1 MGDNEFGTLWAQL
14 TGEQMLV
21 AMADGRARMPRHA
34 EPIGLS
40 LREVVRG
47 RVSLRWKPSEQ
58 ACNSAGQV
66 HGGYLAMVLDDAGA
80 MACVTLADRYR
91 PMLTMSLH
99 IDYLRPVLAGAE
111 YVATG
116 VVVHPGQRRM
126 LADAEITDA
135 QGRRVARASG
145 SFTPNLSFDGNGQP
159 PA

>member
-1 MGDNEFGTLWAQL
+1 MGDVEFGALWAQS

-21 AMADGRARMPRHA
+21 AMADGRAPMPSHA
-34 EPIGLS
+34 APIGLT

-47 RVSLRWKPSEQ
+47 RVSLRWRPAETC
-58 ACNSAGQV
+58 CNSSGVV

-80 MACVTLADRYR
+80 MACATLLDRFR

-99 IDYLRPVLAGAE
+99 IDYLRPVLAGVE

-145 SFTPNLSFDGNGQP
+145 SFTPNLAYHGNGQP
-159 PA
+159 TD

>member
-47 RVSLRWKPSEQ
+47 RVSLRWKPSEE

-145 SFTPNLSFDGNGQP
+145 SFTPNLSYDGNGQP
-159 PA
+159 SS

>member
-1 MGDNEFGTLWAQL
+1 MGDNEFGALWERS

-21 AMADGRARMPRHA
+21 AMADGRAPLPRHA
-34 EPIGLS
+34 VPIGLS

-47 RVSLRWKPSEQ
+47 RVTLRWKPTED

-80 MACVTLADRYR
+80 MSCVTLTDRYR

-99 IDYLRPVLAGAE
+99 IDYLRPVLAGVE

-116 VVVHPGQRRM
+116 VVVHPGKRRM

-145 SFTPNLSFDGNGQP
+145 SFTPNLSYNGN
-159 PA
+159 A